1 MKKRIVVIAVVVV
14 VIGAMVAGVVAQPY
28 RIHAAYID
36 DVEVFPRSFRI
47 HTAYID
53 RVGIDYIDRVRID
66 AGLDE
71 AMPLLPVQYR
81 LRVVA
86 GGPTTCWRPWK
97 YCVMRFG
104 KVIFVR
110 VLTLHHRYGACGQA
124 YTWEEKTIGLGTC
137 FIPGTKYTVVVNDVV
152 KTFVAIGGGS
162 DKE

>member
-1 MKKRIVVIAVVVV
+1 V
-14 VIGAMVAGVVAQPY
+14 GVVAQPY
-28 RIHAAYID
+28 RIHPAYID
-36 DVEVFPRSFRI
+36 DVGVVAQPYRI
-47 HTAYID
+47 HPGYID
-53 RVGIDYIDRVRID
+53 DVAID

-71 AMPLLPVQYR
+71 AMIVMPVEYY
-81 LRVVA
+81 LRVVG

-110 VLTLHHRYGACGQA
+110 VLTLHHLYRACGQA
-124 YTWEEKTIGLGTC
+124 YTWEKKTIGLGTY

-152 KTFVAIGGGS
+152 KTFVAIDGGS